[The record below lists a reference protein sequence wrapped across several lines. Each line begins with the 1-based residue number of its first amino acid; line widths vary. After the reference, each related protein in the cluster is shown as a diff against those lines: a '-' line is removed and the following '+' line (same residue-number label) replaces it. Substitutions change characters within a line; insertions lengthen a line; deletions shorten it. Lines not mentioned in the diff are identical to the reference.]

1 MDSTEGIKIGR
12 NCKSHRL
19 FKKIIIKTLWN
30 YTFPLF
36 LVASAAKSA
45 SDWTI
50 SVQNKLLMPD
60 PHTETGSQ
68 DVIVI
73 NATESLVSLHDV
85 TALRFILRQPSPNW
99 KTFNVEEIAVSIFF
113 IYYLKKYIL
122 VKTLNSA
129 YLKKM

>member
-1 MDSTEGIKIGR
+1 M
-12 NCKSHRL
+12 
-19 FKKIIIKTLWN
+19 
-30 YTFPLF
+30 
-36 LVASAAKSA
+36 ASAAKSA

-50 SVQNKLLMPD
+50 SVQNKILMPD

-99 KTFNVEEIAVSIFF
+99 KTFNVEEIAVSIF
-113 IYYLKKYIL
+113 IYIYFFKKIYW
-122 VKTLNSA
+122 
-129 YLKKM
+129 

>member
-1 MDSTEGIKIGR
+1 MYIISHQTFS
-12 NCKSHRL
+12 KSCELH
-19 FKKIIIKTLWN
+19 FS
-30 YTFPLF
+30 F

-50 SVQNKLLMPD
+50 SVQNKILMPD

-113 IYYLKKYIL
+113 IYHLKKYIL
-122 VKTLNSA
+122 VKL
-129 YLKKM
+129 

>member
-12 NCKSHRL
+12 NCKSHRS
-19 FKKIIIKTLWN
+19 FKKIIINTAEPH
-30 YTFPLF
+30 FSF

-99 KTFNVEEIAVSIFF
+99 KTFNVEEIAVSIF
-113 IYYLKKYIL
+113 IYLFFLIYIGKNFELCISKKNVGL
-122 VKTLNSA
+122 
-129 YLKKM
+129 

>member
-1 MDSTEGIKIGR
+1 M
-12 NCKSHRL
+12 
-19 FKKIIIKTLWN
+19 
-30 YTFPLF
+30 
-36 LVASAAKSA
+36 ASAAKSA

-50 SVQNKLLMPD
+50 SVQNKILMPD

-99 KTFNVEEIAVSIFF
+99 KTFNVEEIAVSIIIIFT
-113 IYYLKKYIL
+113 K
-122 VKTLNSA
+122 
-129 YLKKM
+129 KKMRKINFTKYSIM